1 MSEIKGYGLMLRA
14 MVTGGYGR
22 NFGGYGSRN
31 LLRLSSF
38 SYGRN
43 RLPVTRNSRG
53 VLIIS
58 LDIIKYHERA

>member
-1 MSEIKGYGLMLRA
+1 MSEIKGYGLMLRV
-14 MVTGGYGR
+14 VTGGYGR

-31 LLRLSSF
+31 LLRFSSF

>member
-1 MSEIKGYGLMLRA
+1 MAEIEGYGLGLRA

-22 NFGGYGSRN
+22 NFGGYGCRN

-43 RLPVTRNSRG
+43 HLPVTRNSWG

-58 LDIIKYHERA
+58 LDIIKYHEGA